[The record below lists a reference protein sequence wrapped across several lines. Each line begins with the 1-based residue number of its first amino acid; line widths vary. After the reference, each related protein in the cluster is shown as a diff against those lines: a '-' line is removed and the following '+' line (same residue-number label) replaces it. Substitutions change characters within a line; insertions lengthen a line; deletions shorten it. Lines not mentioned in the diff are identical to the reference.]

1 MANLI
6 KNALIKQLSKFLKN
20 VSANQINI
28 STFKGEGEMKNIQL
42 DENVL
47 MDLIELPTWL
57 KITSA
62 RCNKATFKV
71 QWTKLKTTPII
82 ICLDRIELEMETTET
97 LREPSSSDS
106 KLFDKDAN
114 GPYTFIDKC
123 IDAIQLN
130 IDSVSIT
137 IKSEKFNANLSMSNI
152 YVYSCTPQ
160 WKVTNNIQN
169 TRLKDLEKEEII
181 VFKVLNQPGSEL
193 HFFRLQIIF

>member
-57 KITSA
+57 KITNA

-82 ICLDRIELEMETTET
+82 ICLDRIELEMETTER
-97 LREPSSSDS
+97 LREPSKTDS

-181 VFKVLNQPGSEL
+181 LFKVLV
-193 HFFRLQIIF
+193 

>member
-181 VFKVLNQPGSEL
+181 VFKVLIQPGSESD
-193 HFFRLQIIF
+193 FFRLKIIF

>member
-181 VFKVLNQPGSEL
+181 VFKVLIQPGSEL
-193 HFFRLQIIF
+193 HFFRLKIIF